1 MCRMHT
7 ENQENLLGHLLGTT
21 QVFMGLEHDIPLRG
35 KILPS
40 FIFEMKAAI
49 ICRKTSM
56 NQVHYT
62 MSS

>member
-1 MCRMHT
+1 MYRMHT
-7 ENQENLLGHLLGTT
+7 ETQGNLLVHIQGTT

-40 FIFEMKAAI
+40 FISEMKAAI
-49 ICRKTSM
+49 IFRKTSM
-56 NQVHYT
+56 NQVHYS

>member
-1 MCRMHT
+1 MHRMHI
-7 ENQENLLGHLLGTT
+7 ESQGNLLVHLLGTT
-21 QVFMGLEHDIPLRG
+21 QVFMGLEHDIPLRE

-40 FIFEMKAAI
+40 FISEMKAAI
-49 ICRKTSM
+49 ICQKTSM